1 LDLRAWCAC
10 LRGREFSWRWILGSG
25 CSFLLLLAEDYNL
38 AATDRTT
45 EAQRHRDSLGSN
57 SRRSPALRSLR
68 ATGSSARQPLDHD
81 RCRCPWFR
89 LLLVAAALGQGRP
102 GLPPSSGRAGLP
114 GKRSCLGGRRQV
126 GPEGLVC
133 LPPVGEFSWRWIL
146 GNDRSF
152 LLLLAKN
159 YNLAATD
166 RTTEAQRHRDSFG
179 AIPSVLQP
187 CGPQA
192 AAPGQ
197 PQGRDC
203 CQRSCPGRCSWP
215 PPMGRAVRAWQTG
228 GT

>member
-1 LDLRAWCAC
+1 
-10 LRGREFSWRWILGSG
+10 
-25 CSFLLLLAEDYNL
+25 LLILLADNYN
-38 AATDRTT
+38 RTT
-45 EAQRHRDSLGSN
+45 NGPPQRHRGCTEN
-57 SRRSPALRSLR
+57 FFSRAIRCKASAQRFLRSWPPLLGR
-68 ATGSSARQPLDHD
+68 AVRASLSCRPGGLACLASARA
-81 RCRCPWFR
+81 R
-89 LLLVAAALGQGRP
+89 
-102 GLPPSSGRAGLP
+102 
-114 GKRSCLGGRRQV
+114 GRRQV